1 MPNIHNHKG
10 AKMKTSVLGIILGDA
25 AGIGPEVVC
34 KMLHSG
40 NWKGSY
46 TPVIIGD
53 EYVFNFG
60 MKCAGVS
67 LEYKRCLKA
76 EDLIELSDT
85 AILYDNNQFNP
96 GKFEIGTVNVQSGN
110 AIIEMIKTAVKL
122 KRANKIDGIVYAPI
136 NKVAINLANNKFTD
150 ELQVFKYF
158 GEFEGFCLEM
168 NYASNLW
175 TARVT
180 GHIPLMEVGSHL
192 NIDYILDVVRLT
204 NRSLKLTGIETPRLY
219 IAALNPH
226 GGEGGLFGNEEINII
241 APAVRKAKL
250 EGINL
255 EGPFPADTVFNRA
268 FSGECD
274 GVVTMYHDQGQIA
287 LKTKSFGEGV
297 TLMAGLPFIA
307 TTPGHGVGYD
317 IAGKG
322 IANEMSMQN
331 AVRIALKMVRD

>member
-1 MPNIHNHKG
+1 MRTP
-10 AKMKTSVLGIILGDA
+10 VLGIILGDA

-34 KMLHSG
+34 KILHSG
-40 NWKGSY
+40 NWKGSCK
-46 TPVIIGD
+46 PIIIGN
-53 EYVFNFG
+53 EYVFNSG
-60 MKCAGVS
+60 MKYAGVS
-67 LEYKRCLKA
+67 LKYKRCSKA
-76 EDLIELSDT
+76 EDLIELSDNI
-85 AILYDNNQFNP
+85 ILYDNNQFDP
-96 GKFEIGTVNVQSGN
+96 GKIEIGAVNVQSGN
-110 AIIEMIKTAVKL
+110 AIIEMIKTAIEL
-122 KRANKIDGIVYAPI
+122 KQANMIDGIVYAPI
-136 NKVAINLANNKFTD
+136 NKIAINLANNKFTD

-180 GHIPLMEVGSHL
+180 GHIPLMEVSSHL
-192 NIDYILDVVRLT
+192 KIHSILDVVRLT

-241 APAVRKAKL
+241 APAVKKAKL
-250 EGINL
+250 EGINI

-274 GVVTMYHDQGQIA
+274 GVVTMFHDQGQIA

-297 TLMAGLPFIA
+297 TLMAGLPFIV

-322 IANEMSMQN
+322 MANEMSMHN
-331 AVRIALKMVRD
+331 AVKIALQMIRY